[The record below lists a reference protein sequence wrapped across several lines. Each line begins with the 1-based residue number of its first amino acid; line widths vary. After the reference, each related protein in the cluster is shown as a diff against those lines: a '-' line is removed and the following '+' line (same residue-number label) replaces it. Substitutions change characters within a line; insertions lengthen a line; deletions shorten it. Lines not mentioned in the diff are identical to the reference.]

1 MSFTADIKRE
11 LSALPLPSRERRS
24 CALSALLD
32 TCGAQDGDGVHFV
45 SENETVAAFLLALTE
60 ELCGVRMQVGASFD
74 PKRERDKV
82 TFLCTGEDAKKLLKC
97 AAHEPEGEEE
107 SAAYLRGAFLGSGS
121 CTIPRGDGKAGYHLE
136 IIMRSAEG
144 AEKLCEI
151 LDGVQIIGSTVRRGE
166 RHVVYLK
173 SREAI
178 ADLLFLTGAESALRR
193 MESVAAAR
201 EESNNFNRVSN
212 CYAGNADKS
221 AIASASQ
228 IVALQELAE
237 RGVLVTLPE
246 QLQEAA
252 RARTESPTLSIAEL
266 AASMGLTKSCLNH
279 RLRKLMQIH
288 GEIHS

>member
-11 LSALPLPSRERRS
+11 LSALPLISRERRS
-24 CALSALLD
+24 AALAGLLD
-32 TCGAQDGDGVHFV
+32 TCGSVEGESLRFV

-60 ELCGVRMQVGASFD
+60 ELCGVTMQVGASFD

-82 TFLCTGEDAKKLLKC
+82 IFFCTGEGAKTLLGC
-97 AAHEPEGEEE
+97 AAREPEGEEE

-136 IIMRSAEG
+136 IVVRSPSG

-151 LDGVQIIGSTVRRGE
+151 LDGVQIIGSTVRRGD
-166 RHVVYLK
+166 RYVVYLK

-178 ADLLFLTGAESALRR
+178 ADLLFVTGAESALGR
-193 MESVAAAR
+193 MENVAAAR
-201 EESNNFNRVSN
+201 EESNNSNRVSN

-228 IVALQELAE
+228 IVAFNELKE
-237 RGVLVTLPE
+237 RGVLATLSEP
-246 QLQEAA
+246 LQEAA
-252 RARTESPTLSIAEL
+252 RARMERPTLSIAEL
-266 AASMGLTKSCLNH
+266 AESLGLTKSCLNH
-279 RLRKLMQIH
+279 RLRKLIQIY
-288 GEIHS
+288 GEKNS

>member
-11 LSALPLPSRERRS
+11 LSALPLISRERRS
-24 CALSALLD
+24 AALAGLLD
-32 TCGAQDGDGVHFV
+32 TCGYAEGESLRFV

-82 TFLCTGEDAKKLLKC
+82 TFLCAGEDAMTLLSC
-97 AAHEPEGEEE
+97 AAREPEGEEE

-136 IIMRSAEG
+136 MVLRSADG
-144 AEKLCEI
+144 AEKLCDI

-166 RHVVYLK
+166 RFVVYLK

-178 ADLLFLTGAESALRR
+178 ADFLSVTGAEAALRR
-193 MESVAAAR
+193 MENVAAVR

-221 AIASASQ
+221 AIASAMQ
-228 IVALQELAE
+228 IVAFNELQE
-237 RGVLVTLPE
+237 RGVLLALPE
-246 QLQEAA
+246 PLRETA
-252 RARTESPTLSIAEL
+252 RARMERPTLSIAEL
-266 AASMGLTKSCLNH
+266 AESLGLTKSCLNH
-279 RLRKLMQIH
+279 RLRKLMQIY
-288 GEIHS
+288 GERNS